1 MICYTTERGGFS
13 SRNPPSEGAE
23 TVLYRNESYYFIAN
37 ISRYNKAHTSSVF
50 IILFIIFFFFF
61 SWVGGEPAQ
70 EFISCSA
77 SHQ

>member
-1 MICYTTERGGFS
+1 MICYTTEKGGFS

-23 TVLYRNESYYFIAN
+23 TVLYRNE
-37 ISRYNKAHTSSVF
+37 AHMSSIF
-50 IILFIIFFFFF
+50 IILFIKMIFFF
-61 SWVGGEPAQ
+61 SWAGGEPAQ